1 MTDLLGNLVGNY
13 QLEALLETTPA
24 GPRYAGRHVRLQ
36 RPASIKLFDPA
47 LTATPA
53 ARAALL
59 DTLRRVTALRHP
71 HLVEVF
77 DIGESDHRFFL
88 VTELLPGGSLRSLL
102 QRLQSVQAR
111 TPLASALTLA
121 RQAATALAAA
131 HSHGLLH
138 GAIRPEILL
147 LSAPGATGTLKVS
160 DLGLASLFPAEA
172 TAAPSYLT
180 PEQLR
185 GLPVDARSDVY
196 GLGTVLY
203 ELLIGAPPFGAAT
216 LEQAAASHR
225 RARLVPPRVVRPQI
239 PLALETVVLR
249 CLASDPAERFANGGE
264 LAEALRQA
272 EAAMPRPTPVAAPP
286 VQSTPA
292 DHAPLLNDLLGAAPT
307 PPAEPAPAR
316 SGPQVA
322 LQLEQQQLTLT
333 PGRPGIISA
342 RVQNLGPVADRF
354 SLALEGVAATWVREG
369 DPPVEL
375 GPGAS
380 TPMALVVTVPAAAS
394 AGAGDYPVVVRARAL
409 AQATSAT
416 ARLVLT
422 VRPFVAATLT
432 IAPDEAAGQVE
443 GDYRLTLR
451 NEGNVAASFL
461 LSAEDP
467 QRLLAYELGQETVQ
481 LAPGQTTG
489 VPLTVVAPRRLFG
502 SPEGFR
508 FSVFAESEGA
518 EPVEAQAEFVQTPWL
533 PAWVPLAI
541 AIAALLGVLLIG
553 FLLNR
558 ERGGEPPIVSEPPT
572 AVLAPQPGAPVVIVF
587 TVEPAVVAP
596 GEPVNVSWAVRDAER
611 VTIDQFGDVPLS
623 GQRTFRPET
632 TTDFR
637 LVATAGNQET
647 VSIQRVL
654 VAEATAAPEATAV
667 PTLEPPPTLAPLPPP
682 APTATTLPP
691 VEGATPP
698 PAVPGSIALIELA
711 PEARWET
718 DAGPIFYGRP
728 AENAE
733 QGGWAATATQVA
745 LENGSIAPLALLTV
759 PRGAALT
766 PGEGQLGRRVS
777 GPWIEARFALP
788 QIQAGQFFLADI
800 GFAQGAAGPGL
811 DVLVSFNNELLY
823 EGRVLPDGALTAISA
838 DLAPYVG
845 RAGQLILRVSVAS
858 PADDS
863 APAPQ
868 ELYWVQPRI
877 DLPPR
882 PAGAPLYE
890 ALLVLQRHRGQATL
904 ASSPIHDFHRTA
916 EH

>member
-1 MTDLLGNLVGNY
+1 MTDLLGHLVGNY

-71 HLVEVF
+71 HLVEVL
-77 DIGESDHRFFL
+77 DIGESDARFFL
-88 VTELLPGGSLRSLL
+88 VTELLQGGSLRSLL
-102 QRLQSVQAR
+102 QRLQSAQTR
-111 TPLASALTLA
+111 TPLASALSLT
-121 RQAATALAAA
+121 RQAATGLAAA
-131 HSHGLLH
+131 HDHGLLH
-138 GAIRPEILL
+138 GAIRPEVLL
-147 LSAPGATGTLKVS
+147 LSAPGATATLKLA
-160 DLGLASLFPAEA
+160 DLGLAPLFPAEA

-180 PEQLR
+180 PEHLR
-185 GLPVDARSDVY
+185 GQPVDARSDVY
-196 GLGTVLY
+196 GLGIVLY
-203 ELLIGAPPFGAAT
+203 ELLIGAPPFEAAT
-216 LEQAAASHR
+216 LDQAGASHR
-225 RARLVPPRVVRPQI
+225 RARPVPPRVARPQI
-239 PLALETVVLR
+239 PLALETIVLR

-264 LAEALRQA
+264 LAEALREA
-272 EAAMPRPTPVAAPP
+272 EAAMPRPTPAGPP
-286 VQSTPA
+286 PARSAPA
-292 DHAPLLNDLLGAAPT
+292 DHAPLRNDVLGAIPT
-307 PPAEPAPAR
+307 PPAAPPPAQ
-316 SGPQVA
+316 SGPPVG

-333 PGRPGIISA
+333 PGRAGIISA

-354 SLALEGVAATWVREG
+354 SLALEGVAATWVRAG

-375 GPGAS
+375 APGAS
-380 TPMALVVTVPAAAS
+380 APMALVVTVPAAAGN
-394 AGAGDYPVVVRARAL
+394 GAGDYPVVVRARAL
-409 AQATSAT
+409 AQAASAT

-422 VRPFVAATLT
+422 VRPFVAASLS
-432 IAPDEAAGQVE
+432 IAPDQAVGRAE

-461 LSAEDP
+461 LSAEDA

-481 LAPGQTTG
+481 LAPGQ
-489 VPLTVVAPRRLFG
+489 VARIPLTVVAPRRLFG

-508 FSVFAESEGA
+508 FSVFAESAGA

-541 AIAALLGVLLIG
+541 AIAALLGVLLLG

-558 ERGGEPPIVSEPPT
+558 ERGGEPPVVAEPPT

-587 TVEPAVVAP
+587 FNVEPAVVAP
-596 GEPVNVSWAVRDAER
+596 GEPVSVNWAVRDAER
-611 VTIDQFGDVPLS
+611 VTIDQFGDVPLR

-637 LVATAGNQET
+637 LVATAGNQEM

-654 VAEATAAPEATAV
+654 VAAATAAPEATAV
-667 PTLEPPPTLAPLPPP
+667 PTLEPPPTLEPLPPP

-691 VEGATPP
+691 AESATPP
-698 PAVPGSIALIELA
+698 PAMPGSIALIALA
-711 PEARWET
+711 PDARWES

-745 LENGSIAPLALLTV
+745 LEDGSSAPLALLTV
-759 PRGAALT
+759 PRGTART
-766 PGEGQLGRRVS
+766 PADGPLRRRAS
-777 GPWIEARFALP
+777 EPWIAARFALP

-838 DLAPYVG
+838 DLAPFVG
-845 RAGQLILRVSVAS
+845 RAGQLMLRVSAAS

-868 ELYWVQPRI
+868 GLYWLQPRI

-882 PAGAPLYE
+882 PAGAP
-890 ALLVLQRHRGQATL
+890 
-904 ASSPIHDFHRTA
+904 
-916 EH
+916 

>member
-1 MTDLLGNLVGNY
+1 MTDLLGHLVGNY

-36 RPASIKLFDPA
+36 RPASIKLFA
-47 LTATPA
+47 AELSATPA

-59 DTLRRVTALRHP
+59 DTLRRIAALRHP

-77 DIGESDHRFFL
+77 DIGESEGRFFL

-102 QRLQSVQAR
+102 QRVQSVRAR

-121 RQAATALAAA
+121 RQAALGLAAA

-138 GAIRPEILL
+138 GAIRPEVLL
-147 LSAPGATGTLKVS
+147 LSTSDATATLKLS
-160 DLGLASLFPAEA
+160 NLGLAPLFPAEA
-172 TAAPSYLT
+172 TAAPAYLT
-180 PEQLR
+180 PEHLR
-185 GLPVDARSDVY
+185 GLPIDTRSDVY
-196 GLGTVLY
+196 GLGVVLY
-203 ELLIGAPPFGAAT
+203 ELLVGAPPFNMAKPAQT
-216 LEQAAASHR
+216 TTSHP
-225 RARLVPPRVVRPQI
+225 RARPVPPRVVRPQI
-239 PLALETVVLR
+239 PIALETIMLR

-272 EAAMPRPTPVAAPP
+272 EAAMPRPAPP
-286 VQSTPA
+286 PAPPAQGVPA
-292 DHAPLLNDLLGAAPT
+292 DHAPLLNDLLGATPT
-307 PPAEPAPAR
+307 PPAAQTPAQ
-316 SGPQVA
+316 SGPPVA
-322 LQLEQQQLTLT
+322 LQLDQQQLALT

-342 RVQNLGPVADRF
+342 RVQNLGPVTDRF
-354 SLALEGVAATWVREG
+354 SLALEGIAATWVREG

-380 TPMALVVTVPAAAS
+380 APLALVITVPVEAGT
-394 AGAGDYPVVVRARAL
+394 GAGDYPVVVRARAL
-409 AQATSAT
+409 AQVASAT
-416 ARLVLT
+416 ARLVLS
-422 VRPFVAATLT
+422 VRPLPAATLT
-432 IAPDEAAGQVE
+432 IAPDRTAGRTE
-443 GDYRLTLR
+443 GDYRLILR
-451 NEGNVAASFL
+451 NTGNVAASFL

-481 LAPGQTTG
+481 LAPGQTAR

-508 FSVFAESEGA
+508 FNVFAEGEGA
-518 EPVEAQAEFVQTPWL
+518 EPVEAQGEFVQTPWL

-541 AIAALLGVLLIG
+541 TIAALLGVLLIG

-558 ERGGEPPIVSEPPT
+558 ERGGEPPVVVEPPT
-572 AVLAPQPGAPVVIVF
+572 AVLAPQPGAPTVIVF
-587 TVEPAVVAP
+587 SVAPAVVAP
-596 GEPVNVSWAVRDAER
+596 GEPVDVSWDVRDAER
-611 VTIDQFGDVPLS
+611 VTIEQFGDVSPR

-637 LVATAGNQET
+637 LVATAGEQET

-654 VAEATAAPEATAV
+654 VAEATAAPEVTAV

-682 APTATTLPP
+682 APTATAPPPVESATLPP
-691 VEGATPP
+691 A
-698 PAVPGSIALIELA
+698 APGSVALIELA
-711 PEARWET
+711 PTARWET

-745 LENGSIAPLALLTV
+745 LEDGSIAPVALLTV
-759 PRGAALT
+759 PRDTALT
-766 PGEGQLGRRVS
+766 PADDPLHRRVS

-800 GFAQGAAGPGL
+800 GFAQGTAGPGL

-823 EGRVLPDGALTAISA
+823 EGRVLPDGTLTAISV
-838 DLAPYVG
+838 DLAPFVG
-845 RAGQLILRVSVAS
+845 RAGQLLLRVSAAS
-858 PADDS
+858 PAEAS
-863 APAPQ
+863 VLAPRA
-868 ELYWVQPRI
+868 LAWVAPRI

-882 PAGAPLYE
+882 
-890 ALLVLQRHRGQATL
+890 Q
-904 ASSPIHDFHRTA
+904 
-916 EH
+916 